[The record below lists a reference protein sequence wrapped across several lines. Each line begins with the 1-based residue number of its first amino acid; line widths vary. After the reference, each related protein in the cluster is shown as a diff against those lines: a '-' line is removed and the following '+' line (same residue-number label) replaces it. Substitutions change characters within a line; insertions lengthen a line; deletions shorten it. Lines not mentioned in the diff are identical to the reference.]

1 MTHSHLLIQIGYVL
15 SGLIALAII
24 FLGSRFWLAPGG
36 ASAGF
41 GIAASPPLSP
51 GFSAWLSVKGTRDMA
66 SGLFVI
72 LLMVN
77 GRPHILGEFMLAAS
91 LIAFGDMVTVLRSG
105 GSRAL
110 AFGMHGLT
118 GLVIVAT
125 GACLIV
131 GAN

>member
-1 MTHSHLLIQIGYVL
+1 MISLGYVL
-15 SGLIALAII
+15 SGLIALAIL
-24 FLGSRFWLAPGG
+24 FLGSRFWLAPAT
-36 ASAGF
+36 ASAAF
-41 GIAASPPLSP
+41 GIAGSPQPST
-51 GFSAWLSVKGTRDMA
+51 GFAAWLSVKGTRDIA

-77 GRPHILGEFMLAAS
+77 GSPRLLGEFMLVAS
-91 LIAFGDMVTVLRSG
+91 LVAFGDMVTVLRSG

-118 GLVIVAT
+118 GLIIIAA